1 MYKLVIT
8 LFIVVLIFGC
18 SQETEETTS
27 TTSTTT
33 SAEETMTSSDA
44 STVKDKVSDS
54 EYSKKYGAA
63 MKEAMGAKKEESSEE
78 GQ

>member
-18 SQETEETTS
+18 SQEQEAEETA
-27 TTSTTT
+27 STTT
-33 SAEETMTSSDA
+33 RAEETMTSSDA

-63 MKEAMGAKKEESSEE
+63 MKEAMGAKEEESSEE